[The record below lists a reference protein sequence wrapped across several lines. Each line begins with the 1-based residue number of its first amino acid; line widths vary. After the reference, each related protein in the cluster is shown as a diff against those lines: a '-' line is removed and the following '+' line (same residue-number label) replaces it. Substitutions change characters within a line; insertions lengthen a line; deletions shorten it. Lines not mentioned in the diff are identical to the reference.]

1 MPGCLIITAVESGLW
16 SVREEGGET
25 LLDLYT
31 KPAAIR
37 FAEAWAQTHGA
48 SEIRIYDKDGALER
62 ILMQPVNGLKAKS

>member
-31 KPAAIR
+31 KPAAVR

-48 SEIRIYDKDGALER
+48 SEIRIYDEDGALER
-62 ILMQPVNGLKAKS
+62 ILKQPVKSPEVKS